1 MDFELIDT
9 YTHRCLTFLRILS
22 PPRFSYPFFSF
33 LFFLHRRV
41 LFLDVSRLGN
51 FFFVSVRKDGMRR
64 VSRRKLGLYKFR
76 SFFPVACLLLF
87 FSFFLQVRFI
97 EDIYIYIQNITLR
110 FRKIH
115 LQNIKFLFKICKK
128 ILKENNNY
136 FNL

>member
-1 MDFELIDT
+1 MIDT
-9 YTHRCLTFLRILS
+9 YTHRWLTFLRILS

-87 FSFFLQVRFI
+87 FSFSLFTSSVYRR
-97 EDIYIYIQNITLR
+97 YIYT
-110 FRKIH
+110 
-115 LQNIKFLFKICKK
+115 FKISRFVFEGYIFP
-128 ILKENNNY
+128 ILNFSSK
-136 FNL
+136 FARKS

>member
-9 YTHRCLTFLRILS
+9 YTHRWLTFLRILS

-76 SFFPVACLLLF
+76 SFFPVACLVLF
-87 FSFFLQVRFI
+87 FSFSLFTSSVYRR
-97 EDIYIYIQNITLR
+97 YIYI
-110 FRKIH
+110 
-115 LQNIKFLFKICKK
+115 FKISCFAFEEYIFP
-128 ILKENNNY
+128 ILNFSSK
-136 FNL
+136 FARKS

>member
-1 MDFELIDT
+1 MTDFFKDSFP
-9 YTHRCLTFLRILS
+9 FLPDFPI
-22 PPRFSYPFFSF
+22 PFFSS

-64 VSRRKLGLYKFR
+64 VSQRKLGLLYKFR

-87 FSFFLQVRFI
+87 CFLLQVYRSRGYIYIYSKYHSFFL
-97 EDIYIYIQNITLR
+97 
-110 FRKIH
+110 KILH
-115 LQNIKFLFKICKK
+115 LSNIKFLFEICKK
-128 ILKENNNY
+128 ILKRKKNY

>member
-1 MDFELIDT
+1 MIDT
-9 YTHRCLTFLRILS
+9 YTHRWLTFLRILS

-87 FSFFLQVRFI
+87 FSFSLFTSSVYRRY
-97 EDIYIYIQNITLR
+97 IYIYSKYQLR
-110 FRKIH
+110 FRRIH